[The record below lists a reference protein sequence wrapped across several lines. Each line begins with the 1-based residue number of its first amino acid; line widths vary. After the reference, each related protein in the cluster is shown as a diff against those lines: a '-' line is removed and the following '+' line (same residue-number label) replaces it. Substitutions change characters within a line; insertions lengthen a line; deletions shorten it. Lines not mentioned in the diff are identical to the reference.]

1 VGKGPAEVIR
11 DPNWIRRNIM
21 QLFRLHEKW
30 CSGQAPFY
38 LALLWACTLSFAL
51 VMACLF
57 PIVPCMEAHE
67 KTIRKNRDWP
77 RRITVGS
84 AHTTVYKVKHA
95 TNRSGFAYVVSYS
108 SPEGRKTQ
116 KLADMNAALEE
127 ARIIAGRLA
136 AGRVEGSELSRG
148 EREEY
153 IAARAIVGSHPLISA
168 LQEWAHARE
177 LCGADLLAAAQSWRD
192 ANGTGRKEITVPEL
206 VEKFLND
213 KKRSGVDTSAGYDRT
228 LPRLAN
234 AYEATPV
241 HTLTATELKEWLH
254 STFRQPEQKHVHAST
269 FNSHRRRMVTLWKWA
284 RDEGY
289 LPRNA
294 QTEIEQVKPMREES
308 EPIGILKI
316 ADFVAIL
323 KLIKKNHPT
332 FLAATVLAG
341 FAGLRRAELH
351 AQRWDQID
359 LTQANLRVTKAKR
372 NTPAMRIVHL
382 CPAAVEWLLLC
393 KKDGELVS
401 PPWGVDRIRAFARD
415 ENIPCPD
422 NAFRHSYISYRV
434 AATGNVDETSLEAG
448 NSREVI
454 FQHYRE
460 LVTKQAGE
468 QWFELS
474 PTVVENWGEKDPPNV
489 ALGKKAKKAV
499 LHEKE
504 AG

>member
-1 VGKGPAEVIR
+1 
-11 DPNWIRRNIM
+11 
-21 QLFRLHEKW
+21 
-30 CSGQAPFY
+30 
-38 LALLWACTLSFAL
+38 
-51 VMACLF
+51 
-57 PIVPCMEAHE
+57 MEAH
-67 KTIRKNRDWP
+67 KKPGRKNREWP
-77 RRITVGS
+77 RWITAGS
-84 AHTTVYKVKHA
+84 AHTIVYKVKHA
-95 TNRSGFAYVVSYS
+95 TNRSGFAYVVAYS

-116 KLADMNAALEE
+116 KFADMNEALEE

-168 LQEWAHARE
+168 LNEWARARE

-192 ANGTGRKEITVPEL
+192 ANGKGRKEITVPDL
-206 VEKFLND
+206 VEKFLKD

-228 LPRLAN
+228 LPRLAD
-234 AYEATPV
+234 AFKATPV

-323 KLIKKNHPT
+323 KLIRKKHPT

-351 AQRWDQID
+351 AQRWDHID
-359 LTQANLRVTKAKR
+359 LTQATLRVSKAKR

-382 CPAAVEWLLLC
+382 CAAAVEWLLLC

-401 PPWGVDRIRAFARD
+401 PPWGIDRIRAFVRD
-415 ENIPCPD
+415 EKIACPE

-448 NSREVI
+448 NSREVV

-460 LVTKQAGE
+460 LVTKQDGE
-468 QWFELS
+468 QWFKLT
-474 PTVVENWGEKDPPNV
+474 PTLVEKWGGKDPIS
-489 ALGKKAKKAV
+489 ASRAKKRQ
-499 LHEKE
+499 EITTQE
-504 AG
+504 AI